1 MKMTQNEFKERLENL
16 FKEHPIINKDNP
28 TFNELVYI
36 LRQDAIDCNI
46 SIPPYKKNGAWSC
59 IPSVKECFI
68 PVRTLA
74 MHVAEIKFEEETTA
88 EIDMICLTVHLKK

>member
-1 MKMTQNEFKERLENL
+1 MKMTQKDFEERLENL
-16 FKEHPIINKDNP
+16 FENHRLINQTNP

-36 LRQDAIDCNI
+36 LRQDVIDYNI

-59 IPSVKECFI
+59 IPSVRECFI

>member
-16 FKEHPIINKDNP
+16 FENRRFINQTNP

-36 LRQDAIDCNI
+36 IRQDVIDYNI
-46 SIPPYKKNGAWSC
+46 SIPPYKKDKGWVC

-68 PVRTLA
+68 PVRELS
-74 MHVAEIKFEEETTA
+74 MHVADIEFDEEDTA
-88 EIDMICLTVHLKK
+88 ESDMICLTVRLKK